1 MNIPR
6 IVIGGVTS
14 AVGKTTIS
22 TAIMY
27 ILKQKG
33 LHVQPF
39 KVGPDF
45 IDPSYHTY
53 VTGRQSRNLDVWMM
67 GENGVL
73 KCFHNASSGADIA
86 VVEGVMGLFDGISGK
101 DDFSRYSPG
110 SKNT

>member
-27 ILKQKG
+27 ALKQKG

-39 KVGPDF
+39 
-45 IDPSYHTY
+45 
-53 VTGRQSRNLDVWMM
+53 
-67 GENGVL
+67 
-73 KCFHNASSGADIA
+73 
-86 VVEGVMGLFDGISGK
+86 
-101 DDFSRYSPG
+101 
-110 SKNT
+110 